1 MQKITAQA
9 LIAALNTKSQDW
21 WLAKAAAFLEEASK
35 LGDGACR
42 AFITRANTLG
52 KDSDKYYAACGK
64 YLREIAQGTSSDTA
78 AAVALT
84 ENGYAALNPYDP
96 RPKGPGVVG
105 AFKDSYNK
113 ARDGARSRAVRPTT
127 TPAGTR
133 RRIPLV

>member
-1 MQKITAQA
+1 MQKNTAQA
-9 LIAALNTKSQDW
+9 LIAALDAGSQDW
-21 WLAKAAAFLEEASK
+21 WLTKATAFLEKASE
-35 LGDGACR
+35 LGDGAVR
-42 AFITRANTLG
+42 AFITRADTLG

-105 AFKDSYNK
+105 AFKDSYRK
-113 ARDGARSRAVRPTT
+113 ARGGARSRAVRPT
-127 TPAGTR
+127 ASGTGR
-133 RRIPLV
+133 RVGL